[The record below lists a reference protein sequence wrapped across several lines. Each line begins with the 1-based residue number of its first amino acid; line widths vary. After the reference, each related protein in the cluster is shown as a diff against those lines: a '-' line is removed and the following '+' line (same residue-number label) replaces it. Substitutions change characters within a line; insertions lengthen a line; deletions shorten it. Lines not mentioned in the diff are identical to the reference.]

1 MSSRRVEDAP
11 PDPADVEDMRLR
23 IEAHQRAS
31 EAEAASA
38 RAFRSEC
45 ERAHGEFLRACARLE
60 EERRARHAK
69 QLEVMEAT
77 YARAR
82 FTSHRRR
89 IAHCSRIAACSSVNV
104 GAACAMSRGPSRT
117 GFRHCDASV
126 ATR

>member
-1 MSSRRVEDAP
+1 MEEVSQERLPKFPLDRAPMPEFPAAP

-82 FTSHRRR
+82 LATPAVS
-89 IAHCSRIAACSSVNV
+89 AESPAL
-104 GAACAMSRGPSRT
+104 RGPARGSLL
-117 GFRHCDASV
+117 GFWKS
-126 ATR
+126 